1 MDANWLQAK
10 TAGLPRWAW
19 ITALGGAVVLG
30 LYLRSRNAEGEN
42 ELEEEEEIEPSSEL
56 EGYDGTEQ
64 GTGLAAAGLIG
75 PAAGQVVPVE
85 APFLPEGFTELLGQQ
100 GAANVEAQQ
109 AIAGLAQAA
118 LEREPSERVE
128 VINERAPSESNA
140 GTGGGAP
147 KRKPS
152 HKAPA
157 KQKKPP
163 KQKRPPRNKPQKKAR
178 GGGKHRAA
186 VGPGHRA
193 R

>member
-1 MDANWLQAK
+1 MDGKWLQVK

-19 ITALGGAVVLG
+19 ITAFGGAVVLG
-30 LYLRSRNAEGEN
+30 LYLRSRSAGED

-85 APFLPEGFTELLGQQ
+85 APFIPEGFTELLTSQ

-109 AIAGLAQAA
+109 AIAALAQSA
-118 LEREPSERVE
+118 LEREPGERTE
-128 VINERAPSESNA
+128 VIREAAPSESNA
-140 GTGGGAP
+140 STGGGPP
-147 KRKPS
+147 KRKPV
-152 HKAPA
+152 HKAP

-163 KQKRPPRNKPQKKAR
+163 HKPKQPKKQPQRKR
-178 GGGKHRAA
+178 GGRHRIA